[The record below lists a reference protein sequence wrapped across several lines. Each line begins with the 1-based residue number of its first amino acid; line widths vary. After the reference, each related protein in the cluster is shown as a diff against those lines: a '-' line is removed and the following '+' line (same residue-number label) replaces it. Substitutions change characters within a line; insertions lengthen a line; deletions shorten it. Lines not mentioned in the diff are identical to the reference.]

1 MREWACVAWPG
12 WIRTYKET
20 VERRLS
26 DSGQLEQAGRKALRA
41 SAPPARL
48 RERGIAV
55 PVVHGQDRLG
65 LNIANTPL
73 GFSSATHT
81 CRS

>member
-1 MREWACVAWPG
+1 MIWP
-12 WIRTYKET
+12 
-20 VERRLS
+20 VEPTDGTLLAEALSLS
-26 DSGQLEQAGRKALRA
+26 DSGQLEQARRKALRA